1 MTEPIWVNY
10 HKHSSLSNRY
20 TKDSPLVPMDYWLEL
35 KARYG
40 ETPCIYTTV
49 EHGWAGN
56 YFKQYDDLEKFN
68 KKNDTNIKFVFG
80 CEAYWVKN
88 RHENDRSNCHII
100 LLARN
105 DKGRRAIN
113 KIVSIAN
120 KDGYYARPRIDLELI
135 DMLPPDDVFIT
146 TACIAFW
153 NKYDDIEEIVKNLS
167 SKFPHFYLEVQ
178 PHHTDSQVEIN
189 RRIVEL
195 SYKYNIPIIAG
206 CDSHVIT
213 ESQMEDR
220 DELLKSGG
228 IRYEDEDG
236 WFMDYPSYDILFD
249 RFRKQGVLTD
259 EQIKAAID
267 QTNVI
272 FDFEDIILD
281 RSLKVPVVK
290 SLRDKTQEERNK
302 IFEKILQDE
311 WRKQRDDI
319 NQDKLAQYQQEIQH
333 DIKEIESCNMA
344 DYFILS
350 YEIMKLGQEK
360 YGGILTPSGR
370 GSAVSMYLNKLLRL
384 TKVDKVNSPVL
395 MYSERFLTKERV
407 IDSHTPPDI
416 DNNVSTREPFIQAQK
431 ELVGDLGTYDL
442 LALGTLKFKAAWK
455 MYARANNVDPDT
467 ANEVSKQIDKYEKA
481 KKYAEEN
488 EVVDIK
494 QYIDPK
500 YQELV
505 DGCQK
510 YLGIYDTAKGHPCF
524 VENELIMTSNGYK
537 RIKDIVV
544 GDGVLS
550 DDGKYHRVKELFTT
564 PNVNDIYELISYGS
578 PAIQVTGNHPFYAK
592 KRRGTP
598 TWKTVNNLERGDL
611 IAVPINQYNKLPDL
625 GFVDS
630 SNLDFWW
637 CIGRYFG
644 DGWRSHTIRKSGRK
658 TGQKIK
664 NVIICCNKNNDETNE
679 ILSHASWCLIRVTE
693 EATTN
698 KIYFKNKELY
708 NWLEEFGDYAIG
720 KHLTGTILNLPVEQL
735 RSFLSGYFSAD
746 GHFDKITN
754 EQTFSTINKEL
765 ALGIVACIN
774 KAYNRPCSLIKS
786 RNDRVETIQGRQV
799 NSHAQYRGE
808 FHYEARKQDQAFY
821 EDGMIWVPY
830 RKKKKLEEIQTV
842 YNFEVED
849 THNYTVNNLLVH
861 NCGCLCHEGDIESE
875 IGVSL
880 CKSEATGKEV
890 LVANIESG
898 TIDAFGYLKQDYLI
912 VDSIGLTYDIYKEAG
927 LEPFTVNQ
935 LLDKIRYDEAT
946 WKIYEDGYTQCV
958 NQCEQL
964 KSTQKVMRYKPKNIS
979 ELTQFVAAIRPSFQS
994 MYHTF
999 ESRQHFD
1006 YGIKALDDLLQDEY
1020 CSSSFILY
1028 QESLMKVLGFAGF
1041 PMSETYTIIKAISKK
1056 KDYIIKDARPK
1067 FITNFAKAILD
1078 TGETTDEDKAHELAE
1093 EVWTIVENSA
1103 AYGFNCV
1110 SGDTVIKKPSSNG
1123 SYIPT
1128 ISEMYRI
1135 RHDAKY
1141 ARETGHKSLH
1151 DKYMREG
1158 YGYGLSMKNGRIYK
1172 NRIVEIYKQPEA
1184 ETYLITTRMGRTIK
1198 ATANHKF
1205 PTEDGIK
1212 MVSELTVG
1220 DKLYAIG
1227 KYSYNENGIETVIDE
1242 IISIEYNGVETVYD
1256 VEMSGDVE
1264 HNFVT
1269 SEGLVTCNSAHAYCM
1284 AIDSVTIAYL
1294 KAHYPLEFYKCV
1306 LQRFTDKGE
1315 KDKVALIKQEM
1326 LKRGFKLKDIQF
1338 GDDNRQFNIDRENN
1352 CIIQTMVSIKDM
1364 PKSAPQALYELGQKG
1379 IKTRSQLYQGLIDD
1393 NRINAKAI
1401 DILFKLDY
1409 FKAFANPNR
1418 LLAEFEV
1425 YKKYIN
1431 SKELSKSS
1439 FDDDTIQVVRE
1450 CCGKETEKKFKEIDN
1465 KKLIGALIKK
1475 MQIKQADIIQKIKW
1489 QSEFLGYC
1497 TLTNPGQN
1505 INDWVVLNVDVNAY
1519 GTAFLSLYNICYG
1532 AEKTYKVD
1540 KKWWGKC
1547 SCKQGDAI
1555 RALLCEKPKYK
1566 KGPDG
1571 KPVKTGEMETVIK
1584 CFEIIG
1590 D

>member
-135 DMLPPDDVFIT
+135 DTLPPNDIFIT

-178 PHHTDSQVEIN
+178 PHHTDSQVVIN

-236 WFMDYPSYDILFD
+236 WFMDYPSYDVLFD
-249 RFRKQGVLTD
+249 RFSKQGVLTY
-259 EQIKAAID
+259 EQIKAAIN

-500 YQELV
+500 YQGLV

-510 YLGIYDTAKGHPCF
+510 YLGIYDTAKGHPCATIAF
-524 VENELIMTSNGYK
+524 
-537 RIKDIVV
+537 D
-544 GDGVLS
+544 GDV
-550 DDGKYHRVKELFTT
+550 
-564 PNVNDIYELISYGS
+564 
-578 PAIQVTGNHPFYAK
+578 
-592 KRRGTP
+592 
-598 TWKTVNNLERGDL
+598 
-611 IAVPINQYNKLPDL
+611 
-625 GFVDS
+625 
-630 SNLDFWW
+630 
-637 CIGRYFG
+637 
-644 DGWRSHTIRKSGRK
+644 
-658 TGQKIK
+658 
-664 NVIICCNKNNDETNE
+664 
-679 ILSHASWCLIRVTE
+679 
-693 EATTN
+693 
-698 KIYFKNKELY
+698 
-708 NWLEEFGDYAIG
+708 
-720 KHLTGTILNLPVEQL
+720 
-735 RSFLSGYFSAD
+735 
-746 GHFDKITN
+746 
-754 EQTFSTINKEL
+754 
-765 ALGIVACIN
+765 
-774 KAYNRPCSLIKS
+774 
-786 RNDRVETIQGRQV
+786 
-799 NSHAQYRGE
+799 
-808 FHYEARKQDQAFY
+808 
-821 EDGMIWVPY
+821 
-830 RKKKKLEEIQTV
+830 
-842 YNFEVED
+842 
-849 THNYTVNNLLVH
+849 
-861 NCGCLCHEGDIESE
+861 ESE
-875 IGVSL
+875 IGITL

-890 LVANIESG
+890 LTACIESG

-912 VDSIGLTYDIYKEAG
+912 VDSIGLTYDIYREAG

-1067 FITNFAKAILD
+1067 FIANFAQAILD
-1078 TGETTDEDKAHELAE
+1078 TGETDDESKANKLAE
-1093 EVWTIVENSA
+1093 TVWTIIENSA
-1103 AYGFNCV
+1103 AYGF
-1110 SGDTVIKKPSSNG
+1110 
-1123 SYIPT
+1123 
-1128 ISEMYRI
+1128 
-1135 RHDAKY
+1135 
-1141 ARETGHKSLH
+1141 
-1151 DKYMREG
+1151 
-1158 YGYGLSMKNGRIYK
+1158 
-1172 NRIVEIYKQPEA
+1172 
-1184 ETYLITTRMGRTIK
+1184 
-1198 ATANHKF
+1198 
-1205 PTEDGIK
+1205 
-1212 MVSELTVG
+1212 
-1220 DKLYAIG
+1220 
-1227 KYSYNENGIETVIDE
+1227 
-1242 IISIEYNGVETVYD
+1242 
-1256 VEMSGDVE
+1256 
-1264 HNFVT
+1264 
-1269 SEGLVTCNSAHAYCM
+1269 NSAHAYCM

-1393 NRINAKAI
+1393 SRINAKAI

-1431 SKELSKSS
+1431 SKELSKNS

-1505 INDWVVLNVDVNAY
+1505 INDWVVLGVDVNAY

-1540 KKWWGKC
+1540 KKWWAKC
-1547 SCKQGDAI
+1547 NCKQGDAI
-1555 RALLCEKPKYK
+1555 RVLLCEKPKYK
-1566 KGPDG
+1566 KRPDS